1 MAWRKNNNCFFRLKQ
16 VLLCLLMVLPLGDF
30 ALAQN
35 EVSRAD
41 WIEITRDI
49 DYGEREIDDEEEEEE
64 DQVDDSS
71 EDFDMSWW
79 DAIMSFFSKP
89 FMSALLIGLASIV
102 LILLIIFI
110 IIKAQKDSSL
120 RKLKS
125 RNLGFSLEDIEENF
139 HETDLEK
146 ALRLALE
153 AEDYKVAVRI
163 YYLIIIKTLSENA
176 HIKWRKEKTNFD
188 YVRELQLV
196 QYRAYFS
203 SITLSFERIW
213 YGDRLI
219 GEQEY
224 NLLKPQFE
232 RFINKLKHEEQ

>member
-1 MAWRKNNNCFFRLKQ
+1 MAWRKNNNCFFRLKLF
-16 VLLCLLMVLPLGDF
+16 LLCLSLGLALGNF

-41 WIEITRDI
+41 WKEITRDI
-49 DYGEREIDDEEEEEE
+49 DYGEREIEEEEEEEE
-64 DQVDDSS
+64 DQVEELS

-213 YGDRLI
+213 YGDSLI

-232 RFINKLKHEEQ
+232 RFINKLKHGEQ

>member
-1 MAWRKNNNCFFRLKQ
+1 MAWRKNNNCFFCLKQ
-16 VLLCLLMVLPLGDF
+16 VLLCLLIGLSMGDL

-41 WIEITRDI
+41 WKEITRDI
-49 DYGEREIDDEEEEEE
+49 DYGEREIEEEEEEE
-64 DQVDDSS
+64 DQMVEQRD
-71 EDFDMSWW
+71 DFDMSWW
-79 DAIMSFFSKP
+79 KSFMSFFSEP
-89 FMSALLIGLASIV
+89 FMSALLIGLASLV

-163 YYLIIIKTLSENA
+163 YYLIIIKILSENA

-188 YVRELQLV
+188 YVREMNLL

-213 YGDRLI
+213 YGDSLI

-232 RFINKLKHEEQ
+232 RFINKLKHGEQ

>member
-1 MAWRKNNNCFFRLKQ
+1 MKQ
-16 VLLCLLMVLPLGDF
+16 VLLCLLIGLSMGDF

-35 EVSRAD
+35 EVSKAE
-41 WIEITRDI
+41 WKEITRDI
-49 DYGEREIDDEEEEEE
+49 DYGEREIEEEEEEEE
-64 DQVDDSS
+64 DQ
-71 EDFDMSWW
+71 EEELRNDFDMSWW
-79 DAIMSFFSKP
+79 QAIMSFFSEP
-89 FMSALLIGLASIV
+89 FMSALLIGLASLV

-163 YYLIIIKTLSENA
+163 YYLIIIKILSENA

-188 YVRELQLV
+188 YVREMNLL

-213 YGDRLI
+213 YGDSLI

-232 RFINKLKHEEQ
+232 RFINKLKHGEQ